1 MKKLFLFAIVV
12 LGFAA
17 VSFGQSTISASTTA
31 TLVTPI
37 AISKTVDMN
46 FGTIGAS
53 GTAGTV
59 ALDFSDGRVAT
70 GGVKLISGGAEKT
83 AVFHVTGEG
92 SNSITVS
99 VTPGSI
105 NLTGAVTSDVITA
118 DNFVSN
124 VLTGATLTSGSL
136 DIKVKGILNVPANA
150 KADIYK
156 NNSELVVTVNYQ

>member
-1 MKKLFLFAIVV
+1 MKKLFLFAIIV

-17 VSFGQSTISASTTA
+17 ASFGQSAISASTTA

-59 ALDFSDGRVAT
+59 ALDYSDGRVPT

-92 SNSITVS
+92 SSVITISVTSGSIT
-99 VTPGSI
+99 
-105 NLTGAVTSDVITA
+105 LTGAVTHEEITA
-118 DNFVSN
+118 DNFQSN
-124 VLTGATLTSGSL
+124 VVTGATLSSGSL
-136 DIKVKGILNVPANA
+136 DIKVKGVLNVPANA
-150 KADIYK
+150 KADTYV
-156 NNSELVVTVNYQ
+156 NNDELVVTVNYQ